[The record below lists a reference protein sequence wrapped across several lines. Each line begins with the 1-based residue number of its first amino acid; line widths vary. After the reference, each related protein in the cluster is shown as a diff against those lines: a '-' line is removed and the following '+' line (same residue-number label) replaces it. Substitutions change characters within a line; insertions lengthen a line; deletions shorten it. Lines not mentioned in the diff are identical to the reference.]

1 MIRFVRTLWMRPR
14 LPALYFILMPRLQI
28 VLIAG
33 LVAAASCQCAQT
45 DEYRGRREALRK
57 ALGEGVTVVFGN
69 TEKDVEGAR
78 TAFFQEPN
86 FYYLTGWKE
95 PGAILLLMPP
105 KENGGFPDEI
115 LFLPRRNPER
125 EKWTGEKA
133 GPEDGNIRELTGFQD
148 VMAAETFEMQIER
161 ALQFA
166 RRVNTLMDRPAAGKL
181 ESLLPLRDFFDAA
194 AAIAQLRMKKSPYE
208 LGLLQKSIDVT
219 VAAHRAAW
227 KRARA
232 GLYEYQ
238 IAGAMTEV
246 EADGGCERN
255 AYSPIVGAGPDATIL
270 HYSGNSRRMDQGELL
285 LMDVGAE
292 CSGYDADITRTIPV
306 GGKFTKRQREI
317 YEVVLGAQKATI
329 AAVRPGKTIGK
340 TTPDSLYKV
349 AYDYIDSHGKDLH
362 GNSLGR
368 YFIHGVSHHVGLEVH
383 DASDPSAPLEAG
395 NVITVEPGIYIPEE
409 GIGIRIE
416 DMVLV
421 TETGSKLLS
430 SALPREPD
438 AIEKEAAR

>member
-1 MIRFVRTLWMRPR
+1 MNR
-14 LPALYFILMPRLQI
+14 LRV
-28 VLIAG
+28 VLVAG
-33 LVAAASCQCAQT
+33 LVVAGGCAGAVP
-45 DEYRGRREALRK
+45 DEYRERREALRK
-57 ALGEGVTVVFGN
+57 ALGEGVTVLFGN
-69 TEKDVEGAR
+69 TEKDVEDAR

-115 LFLPRRNPER
+115 LFLPRRNPEH
-125 EKWTGEKA
+125 EKWIGKKA
-133 GPEDGNIRELTGFQD
+133 APEDENIREWTGFPH
-148 VMAAETFEMQIER
+148 VMAAQTFEMQIQR

-166 RRVNTLMDRPAAGKL
+166 SRVNTLMDRAAAQKL
-181 ESLLPLRDFFDAA
+181 KSLLPLRDFFDAG
-194 AAIAQLRMKKSPYE
+194 AAIARLRMKKSPYE
-208 LGLLQKSIDVT
+208 VGLLQKAIDVT
-219 VAAHRAAW
+219 IEAHRAAW
-227 KRARA
+227 KRA
-232 GLYEYQ
+232 GPGVYEYQ
-238 IAGAMTEV
+238 IAAAMTAV
-246 EADGGCERN
+246 EADNDCERN
-255 AYSPIVGAGPDATIL
+255 AYPPIVGAGPDAIVL
-270 HYSGNSRRMDQGELL
+270 HYSQNSRRMDRGELL

-306 GGKFTKRQREI
+306 GGKFTRREREI
-317 YEVVLGAQKATI
+317 YEIVLGAQQATI

-362 GNSLGR
+362 GQSLGR

-409 GIGIRIE
+409 QIGIRIE

-421 TETGSKLLS
+421 TETGCKLLS
-430 SALPREPD
+430 SALPRDPD
-438 AIEKEAAR
+438 VIEKETAK